1 MTLGTLDYIRV
12 WAALT
17 GVVLAAGFF
26 VTFYATGQI
35 SPTLAMLVS
44 AIGGFEMV
52 LYGQDM
58 AMRRKRNATR
68 PSLPNSR
75 TPRPSSTICERG

>member
-17 GVVLAAGFF
+17 GLVLALGFF
-26 VTFYATGQI
+26 ATFYATGQV

-44 AIGGFEMV
+44 AIGGFE
-52 LYGQDM
+52 LFLFTQD
-58 AMRRKRNATR
+58 AWLKRRRR
-68 PSLPNSR
+68 H
-75 TPRPSSTICERG
+75 G